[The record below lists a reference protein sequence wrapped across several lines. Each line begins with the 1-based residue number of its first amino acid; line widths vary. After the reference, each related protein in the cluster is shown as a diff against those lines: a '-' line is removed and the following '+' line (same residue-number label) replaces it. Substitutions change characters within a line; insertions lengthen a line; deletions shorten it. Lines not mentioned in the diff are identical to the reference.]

1 MSKFI
6 VKRNI
11 PVENSGAL
19 ISQDVLS
26 QLEAKAA
33 ISSVEQKKPSHL
45 TISYNINKVDFE
57 DLNALLSSLSIKVPT
72 GLFNRFR
79 YGLWTMSD
87 QNMKENLKIAP
98 HCCNKA
104 PR

>member
-1 MSKFI
+1 MSEFI

-11 PVENSGAL
+11 AVENSGAL

-26 QLEAKAA
+26 QLKAKEA
-33 ISSVEQKKPSHL
+33 ISVVEQKKPSHL
-45 TISYNINKVDFE
+45 SISYDLTKIDFE
-57 DLNALLSSLSIKVPT
+57 DLNALLSSLGIKVRI

-79 YGLWTMSD
+79 YGLWTMGD

>member
-11 PVENSGAL
+11 PVENSGAF

-26 QLEAKAA
+26 QLEAKAP

-45 TISYNINKVDFE
+45 TISYNINKIDFE
-57 DLNALLSSLSIKVPT
+57 DLNALLSSMGIKVRN
-72 GLFNRFR
+72 GLYNRFR

-87 QNMKENLKIAP
+87 QNMKANLKIAP